1 MIKAIH
7 VIPNDDYTITVDLE
21 NGQTIKMDMGFIK
34 NLTGP
39 VVDPLKAPSEFKKVF
54 IRNGVV
60 TWTTGYDID
69 PYYLV
74 EQGVTVSKT
83 ASH

>member
-1 MIKAIH
+1 MIKAIQVVPH
-7 VIPNDDYTITVDLE
+7 DDYTIIVSLE
-21 NGQTIKMDMGFIK
+21 SGQVIKMDMSFIK

-39 VVDPLKAPSEFKKVF
+39 VVDPLKSLSEFKKVF
-54 IRNGVV
+54 IRNGIV

-74 EQGVTVSKT
+74 EQGVSVSKT
-83 ASH
+83 A